1 MAEQPLAQGPG
12 SAPPVGPSPDR
23 TAWVAL
29 LFGVWI
35 VGGLVLVVWADG
47 QGLATDMFATPYHI
61 PFYVGLLALLVYSA
75 TRAVRARQRGL
86 SWRRAWP
93 RGYRGLGA
101 GVVLVLAGFVLDLG
115 WREGIGIEPDVE
127 TGLAPSR
134 LILVLGMLLIASA
147 PLRAALV
154 LGGRLVPRL
163 AVSVSSALTLVILT
177 LPGGYHPATSPWLE
191 QPPREASDNGEL
203 WLMSGDGS
211 LQTRLIE
218 SEADT
223 FVGYA
228 SWAPDGSR
236 IGYSKFHVVGGSSE
250 NAEAAIWTVAADGTA
265 RTELLSGEGMFW
277 LPRWSPDGQW
287 LAFTREAKGG
297 PWGAAGPI
305 GPGPAAGPQGGG
317 VVGPLSIPLPH
328 ADIWRVAAN
337 GGGSPVRLTDSEG
350 DDRAPVYS
358 PEGSRILFDSTRDG
372 NTELYLMNAD
382 GSDQRR
388 LTNDDGEDW
397 GASWSPNGSQIAF
410 NSDRTGAMEIY
421 LMAADGTGVTR
432 LTTDD
437 VSDTSPSWS
446 PDGSRI
452 AYLRNDRFGIGQ
464 VWSMK
469 PDGTDQRNLSRSPT
483 MADQMWTGGWGAD
496 GRIVFSRGLPGRPDT
511 TPIARED
518 LGAAAMLITATVL
531 AAVIALLV
539 ATSAPFGS
547 ITLAVTLAAGII
559 AIPTEAWR
567 LVPAGLATG
576 LAVDIAA
583 WRSPAAWRGRAAAST
598 AGAGFVLSTV
608 AAVLATSGLAWTPTL
623 LLGVA
628 LAAGAIGWGIG
639 GLRLAPTS
647 EPGGPDGP

>member
-1 MAEQPLAQGPG
+1 MAQEPS
-12 SAPPVGPSPDR
+12 SAPPAGRGHDR
-23 TAWVAL
+23 TGWVAT

-35 VGGLVLVVWADG
+35 VGGLVFVFWAG
-47 QGLATDMFATPYHI
+47 EQGLGNDEFATPYHI
-61 PFYVGLLALLVYSA
+61 PFYLGLLALGVSSA
-75 TRAVRARQRGL
+75 TGAVRARRRGL
-86 SWRRAWP
+86 SWREAWP
-93 RGYRGLGA
+93 RGYGGLGA

-115 WREGIGIEPDVE
+115 WRQGVGIEPGVE

-134 LILVLGMLLIASA
+134 LVLVLGLLLIASA

-154 LGGRLVPRL
+154 LGGGLVPRI
-163 AVSVSSALTLVILT
+163 AVSISAALTLTILT

-236 IGYSKFHVVGGSSE
+236 IGYSKFHVVGGTSE
-250 NAEAAIWTVAADGTA
+250 DAEAAIWTVAPDGTA

-297 PWGAAGPI
+297 PWGVAGPV
-305 GPGPAAGPQGGG
+305 GPGPGAGQGGG

-328 ADIWRVAAN
+328 ADIWRVAAD
-337 GGGSPVRLTDSEG
+337 GGGSPVRLTESEG

-358 PEGSRILFDSTRDG
+358 PDGSRILFDSTRDG
-372 NTELYLMNAD
+372 NTELYVMDAD
-382 GSDQRR
+382 GSNERR
-388 LTNDDGEDW
+388 LTHDDGEDW
-397 GASWSPNGSQIAF
+397 GASWSPDGSQITF

-421 LMAADGTGVTR
+421 VMAADGTDVSR
-432 LTTDD
+432 LTNDE
-437 VSDTSPSWS
+437 VLNTSATWS

-469 PDGTDQRNLSRSPT
+469 PDGTDQRDLSRSPT
-483 MADQMWTGGWGAD
+483 MADQMWTGGWGRD
-496 GRIVFSRGLPGRPDT
+496 GRIVFSRGLPAKPDT
-511 TPIARED
+511 TPIVRKD
-518 LGAAAMLITATVL
+518 LGAAAMLISATVL
-531 AAVIALLV
+531 AMVVALLV

-547 ITLAVTLAAGII
+547 IALALTLATAII

-567 LVPAGLATG
+567 LVPVGLATG

-583 WRSPAAWRGRAAAST
+583 WRSPAAWRGRAAAAI
-598 AGAGFVLSTV
+598 AGAGFVLATA

-639 GLRLAPTS
+639 GLRLGPTS
-647 EPGGPDGP
+647 ESGGRDGR